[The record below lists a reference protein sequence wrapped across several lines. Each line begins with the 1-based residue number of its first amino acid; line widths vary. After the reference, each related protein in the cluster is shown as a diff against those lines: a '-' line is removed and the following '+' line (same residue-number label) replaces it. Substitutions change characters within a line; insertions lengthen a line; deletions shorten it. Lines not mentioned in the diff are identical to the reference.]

1 MVDAGA
7 DFDSA
12 LDAACDPDDSGAD
25 GGADGGGD
33 GGAAADAGAED
44 GAEPPP
50 HPIRPMGI
58 RAPVASKNL
67 RRLFVVSP
75 VFIVS
80 PYWFSGDRDC
90 ARSWHTDE

>member
-1 MVDAGA
+1 MVDAGE

-12 LDAACDPDDSGAD
+12 LDAVCDPDEAGGEAD
-25 GGADGGGD
+25 GGA
-33 GGAAADAGAED
+33 AAADAGAED

-75 VFIVS
+75 VFIAS

-90 ARSWHTDE
+90 ARAWHTDE